1 MVNCVKGLTRGEN
14 RWATIF
20 MSQVGHE
27 IGWLVASP
35 FCWHGGWW
43 HAQLAV
49 RVRVMKGSRQWA
61 GERVFRFEFSNGCGE
76 FGRSKNDYE
85 NWVGT
90 DADGVGPG

>member
-27 IGWLVASP
+27 IGCLVASP

-49 RVRVMKGSRQWA
+49 RVWLKGA
-61 GERVFRFEFSNGCGE
+61 GSGLERERG
-76 FGRSKNDYE
+76 FGLSSA
-85 NWVGT
+85 T
-90 DADGVGPG
+90 DAGSWPVEE